1 MEASMSL
8 KRSSHFAGLFF
19 ASMALGCGLWPLD
32 AAAQQPYPNRLIRI
46 IYSEAA
52 GGPTDIV
59 TRAIADKMSI
69 SLRQPIVIENRPGA
83 GGNIG
88 AEAIARAAP
97 DGYTLG
103 MVLGTTL
110 TVNPNLYKKL
120 SFDAD
125 KDFRPL
131 SIVTTSGN
139 MLVVHPSVPV
149 NSVVEFVAYAKAAAA
164 SKEPIAYA
172 SGGIGTPGHLV
183 MENFRIRAGFE
194 AIHVPYRGNAPM
206 VIDLV
211 AGQVKFGFVT
221 SAGMMDHVQAGKLKA
236 LGVAR
241 ASRSPLVPEVP
252 TIAES
257 GYPDFR
263 VENYSV
269 MLAPAGIPEPIAAL
283 LEREVQVALKHPDI
297 IERLRVMDTTPVG
310 IIGPEVQARLKA
322 DRETWAKIVEIANM
336 RLD

>member
-1 MEASMSL
+1 MEAHVSP
-8 KRSSHFAGLFF
+8 KRFSHFAALLLAGI
-19 ASMALGCGLWPLD
+19 ALGCSVWPLG
-32 AAAQQPYPNRLIRI
+32 AAAQQPYPNHLIKI
-46 IYSEAA
+46 IYSEVA

-59 TRAIADKMSI
+59 TRAIADKMSV
-69 SLRQPIVIENRPGA
+69 SLKQPIIIENRPGA
-83 GGNIG
+83 GGNVG
-88 AEAIARAAP
+88 AEAIARATP

-110 TVNPNLYKKL
+110 TVNPSVYKKL
-120 SFDAD
+120 PFDPD

-131 SIVTTSGN
+131 SIVATS
-139 MLVVHPSVPV
+139 
-149 NSVVEFVAYAKAAAA
+149 
-164 SKEPIAYA
+164 AYA

-183 MENFRIRAGFE
+183 MENFRVRAGFE
-194 AIHVPYRGNAPM
+194 AVHVPYRGNAPM

-221 SAGMMDHVQAGKLKA
+221 SAGMMDHVQAGRLKA

-241 ASRSPLVPEVP
+241 ASRSPLAPEVP

-257 GYPDFR
+257 GYPGFR

-283 LEREVQVALKHPDI
+283 LEREVQAALKHPDI
-297 IERLRVMDTTPVG
+297 TERLRAMDTTPVG
-310 IIGPEVQARLKA
+310 MIGAEVLARLKA
-322 DRETWAKIVEIANM
+322 DREAWAEVVATANM

>member
-1 MEASMSL
+1 MSP
-8 KRSSHFAGLFF
+8 KRSSHFVGLLF
-19 ASMALGCGLWPLD
+19 ASMALGYGPGPLG
-32 AAAQQPYPNRLIRI
+32 AAAQQPYPNRLIKV
-46 IYSEAA
+46 IYSEVA

-69 SLRQPIVIENRPGA
+69 SLKQPIVVENRPGA

-88 AEAIARAAP
+88 TEAIARATS

-110 TVNPNLYKKL
+110 TVNPSIYKKL
-120 SFDAD
+120 PFDPD

-131 SIVTTSGN
+131 SIVSTSGN
-139 MLVVHPSVPV
+139 MLVVHPSVPI
-149 NSVVEFVAYAKAAAA
+149 NSVAEFVAYAKAAAA
-164 SKEPIAYA
+164 RKEPIAYA

-183 MENFRIRAGFE
+183 MENFRVRADFE

-211 AGQVKFGFVT
+211 AGQVKIGFVT
-221 SAGMMDHVQAGKLKA
+221 SAGMMDHVQAGRLKA
-236 LGVAR
+236 LSVAR
-241 ASRSPLVPEVP
+241 ASRSPLAPEVP

-257 GYPDFR
+257 GYPGFR

-269 MLAPAGIPEPIAAL
+269 MLAPAGIPESIAAL
-283 LEREVQVALKHPDI
+283 LEREVQAALKHPDI
-297 IERLRVMDTTPVG
+297 IERLRAMDTTPVG
-310 IIGPEVQARLKA
+310 MIGPEVQARLKA
-322 DRETWAKIVEIANM
+322 DQEAWAKVVATANM